1 MNSTINL
8 TSSAQDLN
16 DLIYL
21 VACGPTIILGIL
33 GCLICALIFSSHT
46 FKQKKLFSYL
56 KNECIFMLAV
66 LATSLLPIIFDQKQW
81 PHLSQTLLAKYVLN
95 LLYYYL
101 SSLLEMCA
109 ILSSI
114 FASISCYS
122 ILDSSCHLEHHQNKN
137 RCLTFLISLS
147 PNKVTLGF
155 LIASALTFVY
165 QPFVSRVSD
174 QNMFAIEFFQTRM
187 VAFEIY
193 SFMDLLVRDGL
204 LLAILLVVNYKI
216 GMKIRAN
223 LRNKMALKG
232 GGRLGRGGSQS
243 SNSVR
248 ETQKTNL
255 TKMILADCANSTLG
269 RLPILV
275 YFLINNIWAKLE
287 TSFPFKSLCAFAI
300 YLSFL
305 MKLFLYYYFNKRFRV
320 IFCRGLK
327 SLLRI
332 FRC

>member
-8 TSSAQDLN
+8 TSCTQDLN

-122 ILDSSCHLEHHQNKN
+122 ILDSSCHLAVVHHKNKN
-137 RCLTFLISLS
+137 RCLAFLISLS

-165 QPFVSRVSD
+165 QPFVSRLGD
-174 QNMFAIEFFQTRM
+174 QSMFAIEFFQTRM
-187 VAFEIY
+187 VVFEIY
-193 SFMDLLVRDGL
+193 SFMVRDGL
-204 LLAILLVVNYKI
+204 LLVILLVVNYKI
-216 GMKIRAN
+216 AMKIRAN

-232 GGRLGRGGSQS
+232 GGRLSRGGSQS
-243 SNSVR
+243 SNSVG

-320 IFCRGLK
+320 IFGRGLK

-332 FRC
+332 LRC